1 MVEKNVLRQNDARL
15 GWVLSD
21 LPKPLTSA
29 TAVML
34 IDNGNK
40 IELRMPWHTTLDNTI
55 TSVKRWWS
63 SMLSLDAGEELKTN
77 NFPSEILFQD
87 EKGMVLLIGCLFS
100 GYESKGQVGVGR
112 VEARAVVIDAH
123 ELGYTKVNGM
133 RTIMPGLEKWLSIS
147 SVETTIKKNDEGKP
161 GSFSINGSSGEEILL
176 SEHMGLALHPRWSV
190 ESKSTGEQYVTQ
202 FVELETRSDGAISWE
217 DHLEKHGEFRDL
229 VRLAIWAPVG
239 YQTVKVNRESDPKT
253 LGGTSISERW
263 AKLNSY
269 LIVGYDGKRGDYRK
283 PPFTFED
290 IKQDGYGKWR
300 EICKNFSRG
309 VNPLMALL
317 NDQGSTIEMLLTQSV
332 IGLEAL
338 ALQTAI
344 EQGFAKKKREDESI
358 ALRLGRLKKEVPLDF
373 LPKDWER
380 KCAATYNGIK
390 HANRTMPKFD
400 TVHEN
405 YLQCVLL
412 FRLWVAN
419 RIGVP
424 PAVLRER
431 AERDPI
437 MRQLDHLKAANP
449 PSQWYSQNEDK

>member
-1 MVEKNVLRQNDARL
+1 MVERNVLRQNDARL
-15 GWVLSD
+15 GWVLND

-40 IELRMPWHTTLDNTI
+40 IELRMPWHTSLENTT
-55 TSVKRWWS
+55 TSVKHWWS
-63 SMLSLDAGEELKTN
+63 AMLSLDAGEELKTC

-87 EKGMVLLIGCLFS
+87 EKGMVLLIGCLFF
-100 GYESKGQVGVGR
+100 GYKSKGPVGVGR
-112 VEARAVVIDAH
+112 LEARAVVMDAH
-123 ELGYTKVNGM
+123 ELGYTKVDGM
-133 RTIMPGLEKWLSIS
+133 RTVIPGLEKWLRIN
-147 SVETTIKKNDEGKP
+147 SVETTITRNGEGKP
-161 GSFSINGSSGEEILL
+161 ESFSINGSSPEKILL
-176 SEHMGLALHPRWSV
+176 SEDMGLALRPRWSV
-190 ESKSTGEQYVTQ
+190 DRKATGENYVTQ
-202 FVELETRSDGAISWE
+202 FVELETRSDGAINWE
-217 DHLEKHGEFRDL
+217 DHLETHGEFRDL

-239 YQTVKVNRESDPKT
+239 YRTVEVNRESDPKT
-253 LGGTSISERW
+253 VGDTTIGERW
-263 AKLNSY
+263 ANLNSY
-269 LIVGYDGKRGDYRK
+269 LIVGYNGEGGDYTK
-283 PPFTFED
+283 PLFTFED
-290 IKQDGYGKWR
+290 IKGDGYAKWR
-300 EICKNFSRG
+300 KICKDFSRG

-317 NDQGSTIEMLLTQSV
+317 NNQGSTIEMLLTQSV

-344 EQGFAKKKREDESI
+344 EQGFTKKKRNDETITS
-358 ALRLGRLKKEVPLDF
+358 RLGRLREEVPLNF

-390 HANRTMPKFD
+390 HANRTMPDFD

-431 AERDPI
+431 AERDPL
-437 MRQLDHLKAANP
+437 MQKLDHLKAANP
-449 PSQWYSQNEDK
+449 PSQWYKQNEDT